1 MNGFLLSHIFDIS
14 GESFFLSFVTF
25 STPKRNTF
33 PHLLLTNESFLLTYV
48 STSLPYPLLFSI
60 KKWYIFPWLKRV
72 KEKGRLKKREAGRE
86 ADFSIYHSSY
96 FHT

>member
-1 MNGFLLSHIFDIS
+1 MDGFSMSYIFDIS

-25 STPKRNTF
+25 YHPKRNTF
-33 PHLLLTNESFLLTYV
+33 PLSLLTNESFLLTYI

-72 KEKGRLKKREAGRE
+72 KEKGRLKKREGGAVGRY
-86 ADFSIYHSSY
+86 AYLPIKNY
-96 FHT
+96 